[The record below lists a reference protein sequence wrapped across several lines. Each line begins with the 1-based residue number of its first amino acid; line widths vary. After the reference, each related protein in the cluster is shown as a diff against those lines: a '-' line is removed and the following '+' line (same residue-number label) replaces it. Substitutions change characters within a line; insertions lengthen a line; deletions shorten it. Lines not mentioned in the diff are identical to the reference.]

1 VDGISIFRYNHRISE
16 VNDDD
21 IYTILLEG
29 IHIPE
34 IIPRIKKALMEDIY
48 IPAIIDDIY
57 MTPLEG

>member
-1 VDGISIFRYNHRISE
+1 M
-16 VNDDD
+16 
-21 IYTILLEG
+21 YTILLEG